1 MTVARA
7 IASGSRL
14 LLWVVA
20 VILTVSVNASSG
32 GFAVESTVHGG
43 NEFAVHLRTRLCS
56 VESAVH
62 QSAVH
67 LVVKFLMISR
77 QFIHQPRG
85 QVISGAHSF
94 PVLWPILF
102 LFLPV
107 HPFPFLPF
115 PFLPFL
121 PLPSLSFRFLP
132 FLPIHSLS
140 FPFLPFRPLP
150 SLSFPFLPRLPL
162 PSRSS
167 HSFNPAAINGQQSP
181 RSRLVGRVGEF
192 EGQLNYYLPQ
202 RFRTHPERVDLLTRP
217 LGFPINTSRLPGV
230 LLGYYENVS
239 FYKCVLRN
247 LTSYPNQLAVSGD
260 ASGDDSSVGSRD
272 VPGFNS
278 GYSSRANRT
287 GVSSTSVGGVVI
299 DLVEWALPQLRCHGP
314 PCPSFGSCTARFPNV
329 QACWNPHL
337 VDGPADEIV
346 PPINCPLKGDSA
358 GQDKRTHM
366 VPFDESCS
374 HKGDFK
380 KHGASA
386 LQMMRLEDVYVMD
399 IGIVLNRTHLFLR
412 SGCTGFPGTVTY
424 DVGHVVHELST
435 PVFNWAYRVGDNFY
449 HFLMELFPLFLVA
462 APLMPSTLRHLPVL
476 ARSRQVRMYEKLGV
490 PLIGIPL
497 DSIRL
502 LPTFDNDLFHAKVV
516 YQPIYQDCQYPSR
529 SLWQMMRRRHLLHP
543 SGIPLFN
550 PDWTYRSHRPLSA
563 HEARSLPPDWVVVLA
578 KRLERKPRAMLNFG
592 EVEAEVVRRFG
603 RERVVVFDGSLPI
616 LQARVLFLRAR
627 LYIASHGAGFT
638 NMIFMP
644 EKASVLEIRPH
655 RCPTHVF
662 NGLAAACSLRYH
674 LVFSQGVCSS
684 SVVANVTSVARVLVA
699 VQAKFQAEDGGGEGR
714 GPNTIFS
721 RT

>member
-1 MTVARA
+1 
-7 IASGSRL
+7 
-14 LLWVVA
+14 
-20 VILTVSVNASSG
+20 
-32 GFAVESTVHGG
+32 
-43 NEFAVHLRTRLCS
+43 
-56 VESAVH
+56 
-62 QSAVH
+62 
-67 LVVKFLMISR
+67 MISR

-230 LLGYYENVS
+230 LLG
-239 FYKCVLRN
+239 
-247 LTSYPNQLAVSGD
+247 
-260 ASGDDSSVGSRD
+260 
-272 VPGFNS
+272 
-278 GYSSRANRT
+278 SRANRT

-476 ARSRQVRMYEKLGV
+476 ARSRQVRSRWDPGGIRWDPGGIQVRMYEKLGV

-502 LPTFDNDLFHAKVV
+502 LPTFDNDL
-516 YQPIYQDCQYPSR
+516 R

-578 KRLERKPRAMLNFG
+578 KRLEGKPRAMLNFG

-616 LQARVLFLRAR
+616 LQ
-627 LYIASHGAGFT
+627 
-638 NMIFMP
+638 
-644 EKASVLEIRPH
+644 
-655 RCPTHVF
+655 
-662 NGLAAACSLRYH
+662 
-674 LVFSQGVCSS
+674 
-684 SVVANVTSVARVLVA
+684 
-699 VQAKFQAEDGGGEGR
+699 GEGFGR
-714 GPNTIFS
+714 ALGLGEREKPVYSFCEHAST
-721 RT
+721 